1 MLRKLAAVNSSG
13 IFFANIVELLPNTIF
28 MKQKWHMMP
37 LKEVLGVLETSRGG
51 LKTESVQLRLS
62 KYGYNE
68 FSQKRNFHKLKVFF
82 TQFVSPLI
90 YILVFAGVATIF
102 MGEIT
107 DSIVIFAAVI
117 LNVLIGFFQ
126 ENKAYNSLEK
136 LREFVKPYAYVLR
149 DGVEKEIEA
158 RELAL
163 GDIIV
168 LKAGEHVPAD
178 ARLFD
183 VDGLQINE
191 SVLTGEWLPAEKTEG
206 MLKEDVVLA
215 DRDNMI
221 YMGTNV
227 EGGRGLAVVV
237 ATGDKTEMGKIA
249 DVLTNIKEE
258 KTPLQKKIATLGKLT
273 ALVIFLICI
282 VVFLVGIYR
291 DKSFILMF
299 EMAVVIAVSAI
310 PEGLPIAITVILAV
324 GMKDILA
331 EKGLVRHLNSAETL
345 GSVTT
350 ICTDKTGTLTEA
362 KMELGVIATGTSG
375 MQLLGKCMQN
385 ADGKHS
391 EENLFALNI
400 AALCS
405 DAVIENPYDELND
418 WMIHGRAT
426 DKALVYAAVQAGF
439 DVNKIN
445 KTFPIVFDISFSS
458 ANKYSANLR
467 RLNNRKGT
475 FYLMGAPE
483 KVLKFSNL
491 FKDAGNIVRL
501 TGELRNKIQDKVE
514 EMSKCGLR
522 VIAVGFKT
530 VITDNIEQEIK
541 LRQKEDVLDE
551 DFIFVGLI
559 GLRDPVRKEVKATI
573 KLIQHSGIRMI
584 IVTGDHKLTAKA
596 VAVEAGVN
604 MKNKKIFEGAQ
615 VEKMSDEE
623 LKHALNE
630 AVIFARVEPK
640 HKLRIV
646 KMLQQKHEV
655 VAMTGDG
662 VNDAP
667 ALKLADIGIALGSG
681 TDVAKDSSGLVILD
695 DSFSTIIAAIRKGRV
710 IFDNIRKVIVYFFS
724 DVLQEVILILGALA
738 LNLPLPILPAQIL
751 WINLVEDSL
760 PAMALALEPEEE
772 GIMEQKPRG
781 LKSPLLN
788 KEMKFLVFIIGTLTN
803 AIVFGIYYFL
813 LFEQKMPIDHI
824 RSVIFVSIGIDSLF
838 YVFACRSLK
847 KSIWEI
853 NLFSNKYLLGAIGFS
868 LCLLAGAVYI
878 PVLQTLLHTEPLRL
892 FDWGIIIGFG
902 IINIIVIELAKKYFI
917 IKKQID

>member
-1 MLRKLAAVNSSG
+1 
-13 IFFANIVELLPNTIF
+13 
-28 MKQKWHMMP
+28 MKQKWHAMP
-37 LKEVLGVLETSRGG
+37 LKEVLAQLETSRKG
-51 LKTESVQLRLS
+51 LDSKSAELRLS

-68 FSQKRNFHKLKVFF
+68 FSEKRNFHKLKIFF
-82 TQFVSPLI
+82 SQFVSPLI
-90 YILVFAGVATIF
+90 YILVIAGAATIF
-102 MGEIT
+102 MGETT

-117 LNVLIGFFQ
+117 LNVLIGFVQ

-149 DGVEKEIEA
+149 DGVEKEILA
-158 RELAL
+158 REVVL

-183 VDGLQINE
+183 VDELQINE
-191 SVLTGEWLPAEKTEG
+191 SSLTGEWLPAEKTEE
-206 MLKEDVVLA
+206 MLEENVVVA
-215 DRDNMI
+215 DRDNMV

-237 ATGDKTEMGKIA
+237 ATGDKTEIGKIA
-249 DVLTNIKEE
+249 DVLTSIKEE
-258 KTPLQKKIATLGKLT
+258 KTPLQKKISSLGKIT
-273 ALVIFLICI
+273 AICI
-282 VVFLVGIYR
+282 FFICVVVFLVGIYR
-291 DKSFILMF
+291 DQSWILMF

-362 KMELGVIATGTSG
+362 KMELGLIVTGIDG
-375 MQLLGKCMQN
+375 MQILGKCMQGII
-385 ADGKHS
+385 GKHS
-391 EENLFALNI
+391 EENLFALSI

-405 DAVIENPYDELND
+405 DAVIENPYDELNE
-418 WMIHGRAT
+418 WIIHGRAT

-439 DVNKIN
+439 DVNNVN
-445 KTFPIVFDISFSS
+445 KKFPIIFDIPFSS
-458 ANKYSANLR
+458 QNKYSANLR

-483 KVLKFSNL
+483 RVLKFAKF
-491 FKDAGNIVRL
+491 FKNGKENIVL
-501 TGELRNKIQDKVE
+501 GSEVKEKIKNKIE

-522 VIAVGFKT
+522 VVAVGYKT
-530 VITDNIEQEIK
+530 VIADNIENEIK
-541 LRQKEDVLDE
+541 LKEKEEIMDA
-551 DFIFVGLI
+551 DFVFVGLI
-559 GLRDPVRKEVKATI
+559 GLRDPVRKEVKETI

-596 VAVEAGVN
+596 VAIEAGIH
-604 MKNKKIFEGAQ
+604 MKNKKIFDGAQ
-615 VEKMSDEE
+615 VEEMSDEE
-623 LKHALNE
+623 LKHALSE

-646 KMLQQKHEV
+646 KLLQQKHEV

-695 DSFSTIIAAIRKGRV
+695 DSFNTIIASIRKGRV
-710 IFDNIRKVIVYFFS
+710 IFDNIRKVIVYFLS

-738 LNLPLPILPAQIL
+738 LGLPLPILPAQIL

-760 PAMALALEPEEE
+760 PAMALALEPEEK

-803 AIVFGIYYFL
+803 IIVFGIYYFL
-813 LFEQKMPIDHI
+813 LFSQKMPLEHI
-824 RSVIFVSIGIDSLF
+824 RSVIFVSIGVEALV
-838 YVFACRSLK
+838 YVFSCRSLK

-853 NLFSNKYLLGAIGFS
+853 DLFSNTYLIGTVVVSF
-868 LCLLAGAVYI
+868 LLLVGAVYI
-878 PVLQTLLHTEPLRL
+878 PFLQTLLHTEPLRL
-892 FDWGIIIGFG
+892 FDWGIVIGFG
-902 IINIIVIELAKKYFI
+902 FINIIAIELTKKYFI
-917 IKKQID
+917 IKKQVD